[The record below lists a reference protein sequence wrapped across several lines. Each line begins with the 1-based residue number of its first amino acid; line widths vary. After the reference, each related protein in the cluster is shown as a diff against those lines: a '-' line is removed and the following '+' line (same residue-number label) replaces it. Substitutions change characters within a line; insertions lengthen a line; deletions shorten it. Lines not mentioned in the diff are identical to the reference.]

1 MNMSVRVIYKETV
14 DWYQL
19 EDEFKRIYKTIIDID
34 SFDFGRK
41 LTKNDNYI
49 IFNLENEARIALVN
63 ELSASLKEEPI
74 MSPDAIELHN
84 KILLF
89 DLLKVNLPEAK
100 QVLLHIY
107 W

>member
-1 MNMSVRVIYKETV
+1 MALKVLYTETI

-34 SFDFGRK
+34 SFNFGRE
-41 LTKNDNYI
+41 LIKNDNYI
-49 IFNLENEARIALVN
+49 IIYLENEVRMALVN
-63 ELSASLKEEPI
+63 ELSALLEEEEPI

-89 DLLKVNLPEAK
+89 DLLKVNIPKAE
-100 QVLLHIY
+100 QVILHIY